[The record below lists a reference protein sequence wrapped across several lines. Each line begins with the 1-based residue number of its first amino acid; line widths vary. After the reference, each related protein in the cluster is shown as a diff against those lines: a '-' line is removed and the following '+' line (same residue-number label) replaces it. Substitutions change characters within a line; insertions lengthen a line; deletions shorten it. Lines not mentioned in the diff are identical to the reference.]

1 MAKQGRSM
9 LILKEKDYLE
19 VSVNSLIADYDR
31 LTLTNLYQP
40 IVGYKAV
47 SLYFTLLSEFDNQK
61 INPLISHEVIFAR
74 TQMNAGEF
82 VDARRALE
90 AIGLLKTF
98 VSDLKGAKLY
108 QYELYAPK
116 TPKLFFDNTL
126 LYGMLI
132 QSIGETEANK
142 LKTLYVIKNRPEGK
156 EITASFIEV
165 FSPDFDN
172 PAFTKAMEN
181 GGSDIITRQSAKL
194 NSGFSYELFFKT
206 LSEISQIKAEAFSK
220 KDMKEIERLAT
231 LYGVSAESAAQTVR
245 NNYNP
250 LAEKNHRLDFT
261 AITKVFAEEINY
273 RSLTNHSKAKLN
285 GEIIGNTDLA
295 RKINIMESV
304 TPKQYLSFL
313 QNGSQPSYSDLMV
326 VNDIS
331 SKFRLPNSVINAIVD
346 YVLTVNNNILSK
358 PFAEK
363 IAGSVAREGVS
374 TAIDAMNYLKKVS
387 SKRKKSTYDSV
398 EEEKT
403 EPVKEEPKRIL
414 NKEEL
419 LRQLEEDDNNGEN

>member
-1 MAKQGRSM
+1 M

-47 SLYFTLLSEFDNQK
+47 SLYFTLLSEYDNQK
-61 INPLISHEVIFAR
+61 INPIVDHSILFAR

-98 VSDLKGAKLY
+98 VSDCKGLKLY

-142 LKTLYVIKNRPEGK
+142 LKTLYTIKNRPEGK

-172 PAFTKAMEN
+172 PAFTKAMET
-181 GGSDIITRQSAKL
+181 GGSDVITRQSAKL

-231 LYGVSAESAAQTVR
+231 LYGVSEESAANTVR

-250 LAEKNHRLDFT
+250 LADKNHRLDFDS
-261 AITKVFAEEINY
+261 ITKVFAEEINY
-273 RSLTNHSKAKLN
+273 RSLANHGKNKLN
-285 GEIIGNTDLA
+285 GEMAGNTDLA
-295 RKINIMESV
+295 RKINIMESAN
-304 TPKQYLSFL
+304 PKKYLSIL
-313 QNGSQPSYSDLMV
+313 QNGSQPSMSDLMV
-326 VNDIS
+326 VNSIS

-346 YVLTVNNNILSK
+346 YVLAVNDNVLSK

-363 IAGSVAREGVS
+363 IAGSVAREGIS

-387 SKRKKSTYDSV
+387 SKRKKTTYEQPQEEV
-398 EEEKT
+398 IEEK
-403 EPVKEEPKRIL
+403 PVEQPKRIL
-414 NKEEL
+414 NKEDL

>member
-1 MAKQGRSM
+1 M
-9 LILKEKDYLE
+9 LVLKEKDYLE

-40 IVGYKAV
+40 IVGYKAISV
-47 SLYFTLLSEFDNQK
+47 YFTLLSEFDNQK
-61 INPLISHEVIFAR
+61 INPIINHEVIFAR

-82 VDARRALE
+82 VSARMRLE
-90 AIGLLKTF
+90 GIGLLKTF
-98 VSDLKGAKLY
+98 VSDLKGMKLY

-132 QSIGETEANK
+132 QNIGEVEANK
-142 LKTLYVIKNRPEGK
+142 LKTLYTIKNRPEGK

-165 FSPDFDN
+165 FAPNFDD
-172 PAFTKAMEN
+172 PAFMKAVES
-181 GGSDIITRQSAKL
+181 GSSDIITRQSAKL
-194 NSGFSYELFFKT
+194 NSGFSYELFFQN
-206 LSEISQIKAEAFSK
+206 LSAISQIKSEAFSVK
-220 KDMKEIERLAT
+220 EMKEIERLAT
-231 LYGVSAESAAQTVR
+231 LYGVNEESAAQTVR
-245 NNYNP
+245 DYYNP
-250 LAEKNHRLDFT
+250 LAEKNHRLDFD

-273 RSLTNHSKAKLN
+273 RSLAGKNKKQLN
-285 GEIIGNTDLA
+285 GEIMGSSDLA
-295 RKINIMESV
+295 RKINIMETV
-304 TPKQYLSFL
+304 NPKRYLSIL

-326 VNDIS
+326 VNSIS

-346 YVLTVNNNILSK
+346 YVLTVNDNVLSK

-363 IAGSVAREGVS
+363 IAGSVAREGIS

-387 SKRKKSTYDSV
+387 SKRKKPNQKV
-398 EEEKT
+398 EEEET
-403 EPVKEEPKRIL
+403 SVLEEQPQEPKKRL

-419 LRQLEEDDNNGEN
+419 LRQLQEDDDNGEN

>member
-1 MAKQGRSM
+1 M

-19 VSVNSLIADYDR
+19 VSVNSLVADYDR

-40 IVGYKAV
+40 IVGYKAI

-61 INPLISHEVIFAR
+61 INPIIDHEAMFNR

-82 VDARRALE
+82 VEARKHLE
-90 AIGLLKTF
+90 AIGLLKTY
-98 VSDLKGAKLY
+98 VSDLKGLKLY
-108 QYELYAPK
+108 QYEIYAPK

-132 QSIGETEANK
+132 QSVGEVEANK
-142 LKTLYVIKNRPEGK
+142 LKTLYTIKNRPEGK

-172 PAFTKAMEN
+172 PAFMKAVES
-181 GGSDIITRQSAKL
+181 GSSDIITRQSAKL

-231 LYGVSAESAAQTVR
+231 LYGVNEESAANTVR
-245 NNYNP
+245 DYYNP
-250 LAEKNHRLDFT
+250 LAEKNHRLDFD

-273 RSLTNHSKAKLN
+273 RSLTNKGKNKLN
-285 GEIIGNTDLA
+285 GEITGNTDLA
-295 RKINIMESV
+295 RKINIMENAN
-304 TPKQYLSFL
+304 PKKYLSIL

-326 VNDIS
+326 VNTIS

-346 YVLTVNNNILSK
+346 YVLTVNDNVLSK

-363 IAGSVAREGVS
+363 IAGSVAREGIS

-387 SKRKKSTYDSV
+387 SKRKKTSYEPTEEVESV
-398 EEEKT
+398 LEEQ
-403 EPVKEEPKRIL
+403 VIEEPKKLL

>member
-1 MAKQGRSM
+1 M

-47 SLYFTLLSEFDNQK
+47 SLYFTLLSEYDNQK
-61 INPLISHEVIFAR
+61 INPIVDHSILFAR

-98 VSDLKGAKLY
+98 VSDCKGIKLY

-142 LKTLYVIKNRPEGK
+142 LKTLYTIKNRPEGK

-172 PAFTKAMEN
+172 PAFTKAMET
-181 GGSDIITRQSAKL
+181 GGSDVITRQSAKL

-231 LYGVSAESAAQTVR
+231 LYGVSEESAANTVR

-250 LAEKNHRLDFT
+250 LADKNHRLDFDS
-261 AITKVFAEEINY
+261 ITKVFAEEINY
-273 RSLTNHSKAKLN
+273 RSLANHGKNKLN
-285 GEIIGNTDLA
+285 GEMAGNTDLA
-295 RKINIMESV
+295 RKINIMESAN
-304 TPKQYLSFL
+304 PKKYLSIL
-313 QNGSQPSYSDLMV
+313 QNGSQPSMSDLMV
-326 VNDIS
+326 VNSIS

-346 YVLTVNNNILSK
+346 YVLAVNDNVLSK

-363 IAGSVAREGVS
+363 IAGSVAREGIS

-387 SKRKKSTYDSV
+387 SKRKKTTYEQPQEEV
-398 EEEKT
+398 IEEK
-403 EPVKEEPKRIL
+403 PVEQPKRIL
-414 NKEEL
+414 NKEDL